1 MEWGGRY
8 ETLDLEC
15 EEGTRTEKSAFS
27 GMFKRASKI
36 SESSG
41 PAQEQNVNLS
51 KSNDNFSDNSSLKEK
66 AGVFGE
72 LFKKNS
78 KPAQDSLSN
87 KFSASDDRLSDNKN
101 SKASVGDNQELSA
114 SNDSLS
120 AKANPK
126 EKGGMFSGM
135 FRKNPKP
142 PGCVD
147 QASVAVDKD
156 LSASNDSLSESSSN
170 KLSEKSGM
178 LSGMFKRPKLTASQ
192 DNPCDQSDVSASND
206 SLSESS
212 SNKEKSGML
221 SGMFKRPN
229 FKRAA
234 SQDKLCE
241 QSNISAS
248 NDSLSESSSNK
259 EKSGMLSGMFKK
271 SPKPN
276 HKRTASQDNLSDVS
290 ASSDSLSENS
300 NPKTGMMGKIL
311 RNPFHSTAQD
321 KERTEK
327 SSDAKASQSK
337 QDSDSETE
345 EIADSGRHSGH
356 KQNALVGAM
365 SKLNPFRHA
374 NKDKESE
381 KDDEDESSGSE
392 NYSHGKQNVKVGA
405 LTKLNPFRSAPKKLN
420 SEMESDEELE
430 RDKDE
435 VKTDQ
440 REGKERITR
449 AALVPPRPTDKERSS
464 AASNSQLGRTTA
476 KEREVS
482 GNMSQR
488 ENKSIA
494 RPSLVPP
501 KPKEKELTARMKE
514 SELKEAQ
521 SKEQQGAGA
530 ECCDEPTHGG
540 EEGIQPTTKKAKKP
554 KNPFLSQNK
563 ASALKTGQEEASG
576 SDYLEDESE
585 DGLEDR
591 KELSTEEKKSEQ
603 EVSSTKPKKKKPK
616 KVKNPFMAH
625 VAKGKKKNEKEER
638 APGDDSAEGQNK
650 SLFEQLDEYR
660 FDKDEEENKDLDG
673 LMEWW
678 NTVEQWEDLPQN
690 DDMTEKEEAKAF
702 AVTAEKVQKGIR
714 VFNKLFT
721 ERAEGLWQHVIDL
734 NSIADGL
741 DRFNKRTKIAQI
753 TGGSTSAIGGVATI
767 TGLALAPVT
776 FGTSLIITAVGLG
789 VATAGGLTS
798 ASAGISNQVNN
809 SLDRKKVERIVED
822 YQEKIGDL
830 NKCMKFIKQGIE
842 NLRRFDLIKLK
853 SQAYNQDFPALN
865 NIYEDGA
872 MAGKAILIN
881 ANEIMRVVQIAN
893 VAGSTAARAVQIAS
907 MATGVLTGLF
917 VGMDIYF
924 VAKDSRELKK
934 GAKSE
939 FAGKIREVAEQLHA
953 GLVELNGIR
962 EELQSTSSPEGRAE
976 DHQPDDIDDIDEIKR
991 ILKSVPPE
999 RRDDTDDIDEIKR
1012 KLKSNPPPSADD
1024 TDDIDE
1030 IKRKLKNNPPPSRDD
1045 SDDIDEIKRKAK
1057 N

>member
-1 MEWGGRY
+1 MEWGSRY
-8 ETLDLEC
+8 ETLDLDC
-15 EEGTRTEKSAFS
+15 EESTRTEKSAFS

-41 PAQEQNVNLS
+41 PAEEQNGNLS
-51 KSNDNFSDNSSLKEK
+51 KSNDNLSDNSSLKEK
-66 AGVFGE
+66 AGVFGGM
-72 LFKKNS
+72 FKKSS

-87 KFSASDDRLSDNKN
+87 KLSASDDSLSDNNN
-101 SKASVGDNQELSA
+101 S
-114 SNDSLS
+114 
-120 AKANPK
+120 K
-126 EKGGMFSGM
+126 EKGGMLGGM
-135 FRKNPKP
+135 FRKSPKP
-142 PGCVD
+142 PGGVD
-147 QASVAVDKD
+147 QASLAIDKD
-156 LSASNDSLSESSSN
+156 LSASNDCLSENSSN
-170 KLSEKSGM
+170 KEKSGI
-178 LSGMFKRPKLTASQ
+178 LSGMFKRPNVKRTASQ
-192 DNPCDQSDVSASND
+192 DNLCDQSDVSASSD

-212 SNKEKSGML
+212 SNKEKSGIL

-229 FKRAA
+229 FKRTA
-234 SQDKLCE
+234 SQDNLCD
-241 QSNISAS
+241 QSDISAS

-259 EKSGMLSGMFKK
+259 EKPGMLSGMFKR

-276 HKRTASQDNLSDVS
+276 HKRTASQDNLSEKSDIS

-321 KERTEK
+321 KEKTEK
-327 SSDAKASQSK
+327 SSDVKASRSK
-337 QDSDSETE
+337 QEKDSDSETE
-345 EIADSGRHSGH
+345 EMADSDGHSGH

-392 NYSHGKQNVKVGA
+392 NHSHRKQNVMVGA

-435 VKTDQ
+435 MKTQ
-440 REGKERITR
+440 NQGEEKERTAR
-449 AALVPPRPTDKERSS
+449 TTLVPPRPSDKERSS
-464 AASNSQLGRTTA
+464 AASNSQLGKTTA

-482 GNMSQR
+482 GNMTQR
-488 ENKSIA
+488 ENKSMA
-494 RPSLVPP
+494 RPPLVPP
-501 KPKEKELTARMKE
+501 KPKEKELTARMKGN
-514 SELKEAQ
+514 ELKETQ
-521 SKEQQGAGA
+521 SKEQQGDG
-530 ECCDEPTHGG
+530 ESGEPTHGG
-540 EEGIQPTTKKAKKP
+540 EEAIQPTTKKAKKP

-563 ASALKTGQEEASG
+563 ASALKTGQGEASG
-576 SDYLEDESE
+576 SDHLEDESD

-591 KELSTEEKKSEQ
+591 KELCTEEKKAEE
-603 EVSSTKPKKKKPK
+603 EVSSTKPKKKKK

-625 VAKGKKKNEKEER
+625 VAEKQQGKKKKEAEER
-638 APGDDSAEGQNK
+638 AQGDNSAEGQNK
-650 SLFEQLDEYR
+650 SLFDQLDEYR
-660 FDKDEEENKDLDG
+660 FDKDEEEDKDLDG

-678 NTVEQWEDLPQN
+678 NTVEQWEDMPQN

-734 NSIADGL
+734 NAIADGL

-753 TGGSTSAIGGVATI
+753 TGGSTSAVGGVATI
-767 TGLALAPVT
+767 TGLALAPFT
-776 FGTSLIITAVGLG
+776 FGTSLIVTAVGLG

-822 YQEKIGDL
+822 YQEKMGDL

-853 SQAYNQDFPALN
+853 KQAYNQDFPALN

-962 EELQSTSSPEGRAE
+962 EELQSTSSSEGKAENIQPENM
-976 DHQPDDIDDIDEIKR
+976 DDIDDIDEIKR
-991 ILKSVPPE
+991 KIKSVPPE

-1012 KLKSNPPPSADD
+1012 KLKMNPPPSADD
-1024 TDDIDE
+1024 VDDIDE
-1030 IKRKLKNNPPPSRDD
+1030 IKRQLKNNPPPSTDD

>member
-41 PAQEQNVNLS
+41 PAQEQNGNLS
-51 KSNDNFSDNSSLKEK
+51 KSNDNLSDNSSLK
-66 AGVFGE
+66 AGSFLWRAACSSGG
-72 LFKKNS
+72 
-78 KPAQDSLSN
+78 
-87 KFSASDDRLSDNKN
+87 
-101 SKASVGDNQELSA
+101 KASVGDNQELSA

-135 FRKNPKP
+135 FRKSPKP
-142 PGCVD
+142 PGGMD
-147 QASVAVDKD
+147 QASLAVDKD
-156 LSASNDSLSESSSN
+156 L
-170 KLSEKSGM
+170 
-178 LSGMFKRPKLTASQ
+178 
-192 DNPCDQSDVSASND
+192 SASND

-221 SGMFKRPN
+221 SGMFKRP
-229 FKRAA
+229 KRTA
-234 SQDKLCE
+234 SQDNLCD
-241 QSNISAS
+241 QSDVSAS

-276 HKRTASQDNLSDVS
+276 HKRTASQDNLSDIS

-337 QDSDSETE
+337 QEKDSYSETE
-345 EIADSGRHSGH
+345 EMEESGIHSGH
-356 KQNALVGAM
+356 KQNALVGVM

-392 NYSHGKQNVKVGA
+392 NHSHRKQNVKVGA

-440 REGKERITR
+440 REGKERTTR

-476 KEREVS
+476 KERE
-482 GNMSQR
+482 
-488 ENKSIA
+488 
-494 RPSLVPP
+494 
-501 KPKEKELTARMKE
+501 ELTARMKE

-554 KNPFLSQNK
+554 KNPFLSQVAATNK

-625 VAKGKKKNEKEER
+625 VAKGKKKNEKEEG

-822 YQEKIGDL
+822 YQEKMGDL

-953 GLVELNGIR
+953 GLVELNSIR
-962 EELQSTSSPEGRAE
+962 EELQSSSSPEGRAE

-1030 IKRKLKNNPPPSRDD
+1030 IKRKLKNNPPPSRDN
-1045 SDDIDEIKRKAK
+1045 SDDIAEIKRKAK